1 MGLEAAG
8 DTERDQRAGYAC
20 LLVRGNRLALVAS
33 PHSAKASKVYAKAVK
48 PVIPSRRPS
57 HLPKASVVSPLGY
70 IALWAGLYVVGS
82 LVFLAQISGLDD
94 HIHAATKFTAVAFTF
109 CTATGVYLLD
119 RVKLRDA
126 WLDPA
131 DAHAHPKRFNFVSSH
146 ARPLRIAMLVLLAV
160 AAGLGWMLMRWG
172 VLIPPLAAMGV
183 FVYAGRPRDERPRP
197 KDVML
202 LKNFYVAL
210 GITGF
215 AVLISLA
222 AIRPRADLE
231 VLAAL
236 ARRHVLLLALAAAH
250 LMVRVFADAVL
261 CDLDD
266 EDADRRFGTET
277 LPIHLGRN
285 KAWNTALGIRLAAAL
300 ILAAIPVLPLGPRLA
315 WAGVTVVSS
324 LTLRFAAPR
333 RLRDWVDA
341 RFAIEAAVV
350 SLVLCLA

>member
-1 MGLEAAG
+1 M
-8 DTERDQRAGYAC
+8 
-20 LLVRGNRLALVAS
+20 
-33 PHSAKASKVYAKAVK
+33 YAKAVK

-94 HIHAATKFTAVAFTF
+94 HIHAATKFAAVAFTF

-131 DAHAHPKRFNFVSSH
+131 DAHAHPRRFNFVSSY
-146 ARPLRIAMLVLLAV
+146 AGILRIVMLLLLAI
-160 AAGLGWMLMRWG
+160 AAALGWLLMRWG
-172 VLIPPLAAMGV
+172 ALIPPLAAIGV
-183 FVYAGRPRDERPRP
+183 FVYAGRPRDQRPRP

-202 LKNFYVAL
+202 LKNLYVAL

-215 AVLISLA
+215 ALLISLA
-222 AIRPRADLE
+222 AVKPHAEI
-231 VLAAL
+231 AAL
-236 ARRHVLLLALAAAH
+236 AAIARHHLLILSLASAH
-250 LMVRVFADAVL
+250 LAVRVFADAVL

-277 LPIHLGRN
+277 LPIHLGRTN
-285 KAWNTALGIRLAAAL
+285 AWNTALAIRLCAAVF
-300 ILAAIPVLPLGPRLA
+300 LAAIPILPLGPRLA
-315 WAGVTVVSS
+315 WAGVTVISS
-324 LTLRFAAPR
+324 LTLRFAAPP

-341 RFAIEAAVV
+341 RFAIEAAIV
-350 SLVLCLA
+350 SLLLSFA